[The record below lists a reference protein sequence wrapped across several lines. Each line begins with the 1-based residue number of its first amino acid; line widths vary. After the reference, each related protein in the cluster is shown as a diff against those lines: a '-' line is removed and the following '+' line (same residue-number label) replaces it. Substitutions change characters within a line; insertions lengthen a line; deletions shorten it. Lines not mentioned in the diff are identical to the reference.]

1 MWGYYEAYLSAMRD
15 VLGLKLPQHDN
26 FYFWEQAAI
35 HGGFRVMHQ
44 EFCIVSDFPELIK
57 RDEENRPHCAD
68 GPSHRWRD
76 GWSLYHWHGQPV
88 PCEWIVSP
96 ESLTPQIALTWP
108 DIDQRI
114 AACEILGWHKII
126 DDQISKGYARILDE
140 DLDPQIGKL
149 VEIDLPDHGK
159 QKFIFAKC
167 GTGRDV
173 AVMADKDATTI
184 LEAQAASYGLKAQD
198 FIIPETRT

>member
-1 MWGYYEAYLSAMRD
+1 MLSR
-15 VLGLKLPQHDN
+15 
-26 FYFWEQAAI
+26 I
-35 HGGFRVMHQ
+35 
-44 EFCIVSDFPELIK
+44 DFPGKPIESRTCQLDFWITPVIVVDNQVYPATQIQQTFGTDLNYKLNFFSDLMFNIMLDQQIIFQTTFQKLSLI
-57 RDEENRPHCAD
+57 H
-68 GPSHRWRD
+68 
-76 GWSLYHWHGQPV
+76 
-88 PCEWIVSP
+88 
-96 ESLTPQIALTWP
+96 LT
-108 DIDQRI
+108 
-114 AACEILGWHKII
+114 KII